1 MICQT
6 IEFLWTSHKRM
17 IFESTE
23 VNDKPRLLNA
33 MNTIIKMLVEMGVD
47 FFPTDRWSTYGNSTQ
62 YFHLN

>member
-1 MICQT
+1 
-6 IEFLWTSHKRM
+6 M